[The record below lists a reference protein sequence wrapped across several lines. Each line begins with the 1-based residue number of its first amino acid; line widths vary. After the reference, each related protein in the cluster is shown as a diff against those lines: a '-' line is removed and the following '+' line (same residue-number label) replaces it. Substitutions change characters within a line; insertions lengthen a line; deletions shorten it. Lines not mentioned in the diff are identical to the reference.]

1 MYDIFKNKI
10 IYMYIS
16 SVWIRLDSLLKSNL
30 KFKLSI
36 FIFIFINYCSKLYFK
51 HLSISNSFNSSMIVY
66 NYISFYEI
74 QMFNILKSLSH
85 QHRYKR
91 EVRPTI
97 WKYKIISDTI
107 FYVFHIQIIRI
118 CSKIFCSKIEDLLQW

>member
-118 CSKIFCSKIEDLLQW
+118 CSKIFCSKIEHLLQW